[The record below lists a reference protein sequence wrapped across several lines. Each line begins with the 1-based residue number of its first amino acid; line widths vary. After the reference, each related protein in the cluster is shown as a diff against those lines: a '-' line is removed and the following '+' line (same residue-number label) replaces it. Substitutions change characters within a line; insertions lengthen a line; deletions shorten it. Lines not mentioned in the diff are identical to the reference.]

1 MLRKRVLKAIM
12 LCLSVALAASP
23 LEGEAAAGERTVLAT
38 TFPIYQIVRNVTQ
51 GWNRVKVELLLP
63 SQMGC
68 PHDYALTPQ
77 DMQKLAK
84 AEILVVNGLGM
95 EEFLGAPV
103 TRANPEIITIDSSA
117 GIQDTLPYAPLEE
130 DDEDDHEHGEGTEQ
144 GHLGHHHDPSGVNPH
159 LFVSPQMRARLAMNI
174 AVGLAK
180 ADPDGESIYMQNAR
194 RYADA
199 MHRLGSE
206 VAALGKRLRNNRI
219 VQPHGVFD
227 YLARD
232 MGLEIVAVMQPH
244 GREPSAAEIMQLV
257 KTLKEK
263 RAGAIVTEPQ
273 YPDKIG
279 KTLSKETG
287 IPVIMLDPGASGPE
301 DAALDSF
308 ESVMRQNMKV
318 LESAL
323 GVK

>member
-1 MLRKRVLKAIM
+1 MLRRRVFKAIM
-12 LCLSVALAASP
+12 LCLSVALAASS
-23 LEGEAAAGERTVLAT
+23 LGKKAAAVERIVLAT

-51 GWNRVKVELLLP
+51 GWDGVKVERLLP

-68 PHDYALTPQ
+68 PHEYALTPQ
-77 DMQKLAK
+77 DMEKLAK

-103 TRANPEIITIDSSA
+103 KRANPEIVLIDSSA
-117 GIQDTLPYAPLEE
+117 GIQDTLPYVPSEE
-130 DDEDDHEHGEGTEQ
+130 DEEDHEHGEGTEP
-144 GHLGHHHDPSGVNPH
+144 GHADHHHDSSGVNPH
-159 LFVSPQMRARLAMNI
+159 LFVSPQMRARLAINI

-180 ADPDGESIYMQNAR
+180 ADPDGEAIYLQNAK

-219 VQPHGVFD
+219 LQPHGVFD

-232 MGLEIVAVMQPH
+232 MGLEIVGVMQPH
-244 GREPSAAEIMQLV
+244 GREPSASEMMQLV
-257 KTLKEK
+257 QIVKEK
-263 RAGAIVTEPQ
+263 RVGAIVTEPQ
-273 YPDKIG
+273 YPDKVA

-301 DAALDSF
+301 DAPLDYF

-323 GVK
+323 GVR